1 MSTSTEKQSFDPAR
15 RRLCPDGA
23 CIGLL
28 DESGRC
34 KECGMVAGARAAE
47 PAATPAVDD
56 MPGDDF
62 GAEGAAGDDGG
73 GDAPLDAAPADG
85 TSFDPSRR
93 LCPDGAC
100 LGVLGSDGR
109 CSVCGRTAE
118 G

>member
-1 MSTSTEKQSFDPAR
+1 MSTSTEKQAFDPTR

-34 KECGMVAGARAAE
+34 KECGTVAGARAAE
-47 PAATPAVDD
+47 
-56 MPGDDF
+56 
-62 GAEGAAGDDGG
+62 
-73 GDAPLDAAPADG
+73 AAPAPLPDDTGEELAPGADADTPGDAEAVAAAPSDG
-85 TSFDPSRR
+85 GPAFDPNRR